1 MVVPGSI
8 DLILFVSGEPG
19 PAENLSRDVV
29 SSVGARLVGS
39 VIPSTWF
46 QRGGA
51 APGSRPSP
59 PPPEGAEEW
68 HVPREEV
75 STVNLV
81 VELAHDAGR
90 SVTMVNVNGRVDQ
103 QLSQRWVSVQDVLPV
118 LVRPDG
124 ARLVG
129 LEQFGPR
136 SLREFLQA
144 GGLSPSAM
152 RSL

>member
-1 MVVPGSI
+1 VASPAPV

-29 SSVGARLVGS
+29 TSIGARLVGS

-46 QRGGA
+46 QRRGA
-51 APGSRPSP
+51 AAQGPPRS

-68 HVPREEV
+68 HVPRQEV

-81 VELAHDAGR
+81 VELAHDSGR
-90 SVTMVNVNGRVDQ
+90 AVTLVNVNGRGDQ
-103 QLSQRWVSVQDVLPV
+103 ELTQRWVTVQDVLPM

-129 LEQFGPR
+129 MEQFGPG
-136 SLREFLQA
+136 SLREFLRA
-144 GGLSPSAM
+144 GGPHRRPATSS
-152 RSL
+152 